1 MKLINGTE
9 MIDNSPNEKAG
20 ELAEAIYDDVLF
32 ILDIEHKCIQ
42 DDEDG
47 NTSNTEYGQD
57 LFNGIYEQCMNYFER
72 EGNMS
77 IDEKKEALIKYETEW
92 ALENMTEQ
100 EFEFVWRHGFKG
112 FNNYTDEEI
121 ERDYKTTF
129 ED

>member
-47 NTSNTEYGQD
+47 NTTNTEYGQD

-72 EGNMS
+72 ES
-77 IDEKKEALIKYETEW
+77 HEW
-92 ALENMTEQ
+92 QRLS
-100 EFEFVWRHGFKG
+100 
-112 FNNYTDEEI
+112 DEELDKIVEGMELHVETYAGTRMYGRLI
-121 ERDYKTTF
+121 EQKLKEKNT
-129 ED
+129 